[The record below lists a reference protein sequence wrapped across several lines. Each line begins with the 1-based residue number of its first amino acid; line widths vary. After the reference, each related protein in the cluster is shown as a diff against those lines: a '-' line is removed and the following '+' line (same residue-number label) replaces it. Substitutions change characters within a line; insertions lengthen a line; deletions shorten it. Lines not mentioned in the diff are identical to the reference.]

1 MKFITNKNGKSI
13 RKIIMFVFLVVCLIT
28 VVGMICCLAQKTL
41 IGAIMIGGYILCI
54 TSLRLFLDDN
64 GN

>member
-41 IGAIMIGGYILCI
+41 IGAIMIVGYLFCIANLCI
-54 TSLRLFLDDN
+54 FLDDN
-64 GN
+64 NK

>member
-28 VVGMICCLAQKTL
+28 VVGMMYCLAQKTL
-41 IGAIMIGGYILCI
+41 IGAIMIGGYILCR

-64 GN
+64 DN

>member
-13 RKIIMFVFLVVCLIT
+13 RKIIMFAFLVVCLIT

-41 IGAIMIGGYILCI
+41 IGAIMIGVYILCI

-64 GN
+64 DN

>member
-41 IGAIMIGGYILCI
+41 IGTIMIVGYLFCIANLCI
-54 TSLRLFLDDN
+54 FLDDN
-64 GN
+64 NK